1 MKLRIGRIAIA
12 AVAAEVLGI
21 LILVLLVA
29 VFGPSDKNAAQA
41 YAQSLGLWVGPV
53 SGFVLCSLGG
63 FWVARD
69 LVKLHVANGFAL
81 GVAGAAIDAGLL
93 IAAGASFENVY
104 LVSNL
109 GRVVAGTIGGWL
121 AQRNQ
126 RQAA

>member
-1 MKLRIGRIAIA
+1 MKFRIGRIAFA

-21 LILVLLVA
+21 LVLVLLVA
-29 VFGPSDKNAAQA
+29 AFGPSDKTAAQT

-53 SGFVLCSLGG
+53 SGFVLCLLGG
-63 FWVARD
+63 FWVARG

-93 IAAGASFENVY
+93 IAAGASFEIVY

-121 AQRNQ
+121 AERRQ